1 MKLGKS
7 KLINMDLWTMD
18 KTQSWS
24 VGNSRDKDDILLN
37 DVESISNIAVI
48 TFDE

>member
-7 KLINMDLWTMD
+7 KLINVEKWTMD

-24 VGNSRDKDDILLN
+24 VGNSREKDDILL
-37 DVESISNIAVI
+37 DDA
-48 TFDE
+48 